1 MHEHNRP
8 NETQT
13 AVDRAIKKY
22 YDKILEVTII
32 EQCEPDALNEREKYW
47 IDRYQSQR
55 REIGYNISEGGEYD
69 GKRRTWTD
77 EEILDIRKR
86 KYEGERKCN
95 VYQDYNNHPFSSFEK
110 IWLYTNFP
118 EIGKE
123 WKTPSLSRQESSS
136 KANSGSNNA
145 GAKLSVEEVLKIR
158 ERYDGGEP
166 VRAIWADYQ
175 IVSIESIRKICKR
188 QSWKNI

>member
-8 NETQT
+8 NEIQT

-22 YDKILEVTII
+22 YGKIPEVTII
-32 EQCEPDALNEREKYW
+32 EQCEPENLNEREKYW
-47 IDRYQSQR
+47 ISYYNSQR
-55 REIGYNISEGGEYD
+55 REIGYNISDGGEYD
-69 GKRRTWTD
+69 GKRRTWTND
-77 EEILDIRKR
+77 EILDIRKR

-95 VYQDYNNHPFSSFEK
+95 VYQDYSNHPFSSFEK

-145 GAKLSVEEVLKIR
+145 GAKLSVEDVLRIR
-158 ERYDGGEP
+158 ERYDSGET
-166 VRAIWADYQ
+166 VRSIWKDYQ
-175 IVSIESIRKICKR
+175 IVTIESIRKICKR

>member
-22 YDKILEVTII
+22 YGKIPEVTII
-32 EQCEPDALNEREKYW
+32 EQCDPKELNDREKYW
-47 IDRYQSQR
+47 INQYQSQK
-55 REIGYNISEGGEYD
+55 REVGYNISNGGEYD
-69 GKRRTWTD
+69 GRRRTWTN

-86 KYEGERKCN
+86 RYDGERKCN
-95 VYQDYNNHPFSSFEK
+95 VYQDYNDHPFSSFEK

-118 EIGKE
+118 DVGVE
-123 WKTPSLSRQESSS
+123 WKIPSLSRQESSS
-136 KANSGSNNA
+136 KANSGANNA
-145 GAKLSVEEVLKIR
+145 GAKLTVEDVLTIR
-158 ERYDGGEP
+158 NRYDNGET
-166 VRAIWADYQ
+166 VRAIQDDYQ
-175 IVSIESIRKICKR
+175 IVTIESVRKICKR

>member
-22 YDKILEVTII
+22 YGKILEVTII

>member
-8 NETQT
+8 NEIQT

-22 YDKILEVTII
+22 YGKIPEVTVI
-32 EQCEPDALNEREKYW
+32 EQCEPDTLNEREKYW
-47 IDRYQSQR
+47 ISYYHSQK
-55 REIGYNISEGGEYD
+55 REIGYNISDGGEYD

-86 KYEGERKCN
+86 KYEGERKCD
-95 VYQDYNNHPFSSFEK
+95 VYRDYDEHPFSSFEK
-110 IWLYTNFP
+110 IWLYTSFP

-123 WKTPSLSRQESSS
+123 WKIPSLSRQESSS

-145 GAKLSVEEVLKIR
+145 GAKLSVEDVLKIR
-158 ERYDGGEP
+158 ERYDGGET
-166 VRAIWADYQ
+166 VRSIWGDYQ
-175 IVSIESIRKICKR
+175 IVTIESVRKICKR